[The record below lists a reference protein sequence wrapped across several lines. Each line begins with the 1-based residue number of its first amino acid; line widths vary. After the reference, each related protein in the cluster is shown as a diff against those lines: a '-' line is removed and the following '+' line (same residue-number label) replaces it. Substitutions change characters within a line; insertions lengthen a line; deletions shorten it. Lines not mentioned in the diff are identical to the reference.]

1 MIKFILILLAVSFTA
16 LSIYGKL
23 CADPY
28 FCKIFYGLPGCGKS
42 THIAYTGVQVNTGKL
57 KPFTKVYCNA
67 PDVGGT
73 YYFNLQE
80 LIKINS
86 KRDEN
91 DYIIPFE
98 ENSIVCIDE
107 AGIAVNGRD
116 WKSFSKFLQYL
127 CRKFRHHK
135 ISLYFYSQ
143 GFSDADKT
151 IRTNCHQLLM
161 IKKIFNCIS
170 FVRPIHKSLGL
181 GKDSNGNGQ
190 PCEVYKYASIF
201 SSKFIFI
208 PRYVGLFNS
217 HEVQASIV
225 PTESIFN
232 EYTDR
237 FNYVKS
243 TPLYIKYVF
252 ISSFNHLK
260 LYIQYFS
267 DLIRSKL
274 IRR

>member
-1 MIKFILILLAVSFTA
+1 MIKFIFILLIVFFTA
-16 LSIYGKL
+16 LSIYGKI

-42 THIAYTGVQVNTGKL
+42 TYIAYLGVKVNTGKMM
-57 KPFTKVYCNA
+57 PYTKVYCNA

-73 YYFNLQE
+73 FYFNLPE
-80 LIKINS
+80 LIKLNS

-91 DYIIPFE
+91 DYIVPFE

-107 AGIAVNGRD
+107 AGLAVNGRD

-135 ISLYFYSQ
+135 ISLYFFSQ

-181 GKDSNGNGQ
+181 GKDANGNGQ

-201 SSKFIFI
+201 NSKFIFI

-217 HEVQASIV
+217 HEVQASV
-225 PTESIFN
+225 VHSDTYFN
-232 EYTDR
+232 EYTDK

-243 TPLYIKYVF
+243 TPLYIRHVMMKSLNQF
-252 ISSFNHLK
+252 K
-260 LYIQYFS
+260 LYIQYLYE
-267 DLIRSKL
+267 LIK
-274 IRR
+274 IRIFRR